1 MVWDFKMKWMKIL
14 MTELD
19 NYYSLAID
27 VPKHQCS
34 AVEEL
39 QLLENRSESRS

>member
-1 MVWDFKMKWMKIL
+1 MKWMKIL
-14 MTELD
+14 LTELA

-27 VPKHQCS
+27 VPKPRCS

-39 QLLENRSESRS
+39 QLLENGSESRS